1 MNTAPIESNPF
12 ALLLDAEAV
21 MARVAASPRLAML
34 TRRVCRP
41 LDKPLLG
48 SDPIVEDAEDAEDE
62 TTPQFADSYGG
73 EQEA

>member
-1 MNTAPIESNPF
+1 MNTIPIESNPF

-21 MARVAASPRLAML
+21 MARVAASERLAML

-48 SDPIVEDAEDAEDE
+48 SDPVSTESEEEFTERFAESED
-62 TTPQFADSYGG
+62 
-73 EQEA
+73 